1 LLRFKSNKTS
11 ESFDMTPDRKD
22 GQSYG
27 SWRFEEMS
35 AISLP
40 WYISM
45 FHVHKQQ
52 GGTKN
57 LYRAEARCW

>member
-1 LLRFKSNKTS
+1 
-11 ESFDMTPDRKD
+11 MTPDRKD